1 LNHINWDDQTF
12 VRVQYVRYLDDFLL
26 GIAGSKKLI
35 KIIMKKLM
43 NFTKSNLKLN
53 LIKKEIIHIASGKIN
68 FLGMEISTIFHS
80 KLFNKFGKALERK
93 KKVKH
98 KLALSQNI
106 KETTLQKATQT
117 VLKKTLHEKYS
128 FNVKNSTQ
136 LKKKIQTIK
145 EKILLNEE
153 FLKININTYRKFI
166 KSLVRSKLFIPVS
179 LKKTVTKL
187 EKEIQQWED
196 SLTNIALENP
206 KQYYKNF
213 TSHFKTLPL
222 QINAPLKILREK
234 LQSKK
239 LISKSNKPVKVAH
252 LIIQPDFI
260 IIKWFSVMGQSL
272 LNYYRCCNNFYKV
285 KNYVDYM
292 IRWSAIHTLAAKH
305 KLSSK
310 NVIAKW
316 SKNLIISDTDGHILI
331 KFPSN
336 NEIKAMKRTFLS
348 NVVKNSEARIFEI
361 I

>member
-1 LNHINWDDQTF
+1 LHKLDIEVKKIQERYEIGKKRHLSTKYLYKTRMFKTKEFLRLPLKNRAKIITKIKRNIHKLKLNHINWDDQTF

-260 IIKWFSVMGQSL
+260 IIK
-272 LNYYRCCNNFYKV
+272 
-285 KNYVDYM
+285 
-292 IRWSAIHTLAAKH
+292 
-305 KLSSK
+305 
-310 NVIAKW
+310 
-316 SKNLIISDTDGHILI
+316 
-331 KFPSN
+331 
-336 NEIKAMKRTFLS
+336 
-348 NVVKNSEARIFEI
+348 
-361 I
+361 